1 MVTTP
6 STTSLNRQRDER
18 PYADDRFG
26 LALPSMVHAPV
37 RNREA
42 PWPAFSPEKY
52 FAHNYES
59 MLSEDQEII
68 RRVGLFFTRTFAERR
83 RAERGR
89 GERGRAERA
98 IDVGSGTN
106 LYPALLMLPWADH
119 IQLADYSPRNVSWLR
134 DEVLDEEPEWAWW
147 PFWQEVCKRE
157 DYKRI
162 SEPRKQL
169 KQACFGNPEK
179 GGVKQRSVF
188 DLPSAQWQLG
198 TMFFVA
204 ESITEEFD
212 EFSEAIEK
220 FVGALQ
226 PRAPFAA
233 AFMAESKGYEVDGTW
248 FPALPVTVEDVRK
261 CFEEC
266 SISELNVV
274 MTETPP
280 EVRPGYNGMIVA
292 TGIVGGR

>member
-1 MVTTP
+1 MVNTP
-6 STTSLNRQRDER
+6 SRTRLNRQRNER
-18 PYADDRFG
+18 PYGADALG

-59 MLSEDQEII
+59 MLLEDQEII
-68 RRVGLFFTRTFAERR
+68 QRVGLFLTHVFADRD
-83 RAERGR
+83 GV
-89 GERGRAERA
+89 ERA

-119 IQLADYSPRNVSWLR
+119 IQLADYSPPNVSWLR
-134 DEVLDEEPEWAWW
+134 DEVLDEESDWAWR
-147 PFWQEVCKRE
+147 PFWQELCRHE
-157 DYKRI
+157 DYDRI
-162 SEPRKQL
+162 GEPRKLL
-169 KQACFGNPEK
+169 KKACFGDPEK
-179 GGVKQRSVF
+179 AGIRERSVF
-188 DLPSAQWQLG
+188 DLPPAQWQLG

-212 EFSEAIEK
+212 EFNETIEK

-226 PRAPFAA
+226 PGAPFVA
-233 AFMAESKGYEVDGTW
+233 AFMADSKGYEVDGTW
-248 FPALPVTVEDVRK
+248 FPALPVAIEDVRK

-266 SISELNVV
+266 VLGELSVT
-274 MTETPP
+274 MTESSP
-280 EVRPGYNGMIVA
+280 EVRPGYKGMIVA
-292 TGIVGGR
+292 TGIVGAR